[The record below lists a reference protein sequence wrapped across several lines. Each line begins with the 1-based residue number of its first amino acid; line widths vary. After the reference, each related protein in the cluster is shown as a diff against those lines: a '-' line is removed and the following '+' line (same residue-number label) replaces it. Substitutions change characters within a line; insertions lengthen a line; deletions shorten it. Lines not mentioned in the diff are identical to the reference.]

1 VSYTLL
7 QLVDQVS
14 GELGLT
20 QPVSVMGSVNNQT
33 TQLLALTQ
41 RLGKDLLREF
51 EWQGARKIYVF
62 QTDAVVTTSATL
74 YGSTIVNG
82 LITNGLSVGMVVS
95 GVGIPPYAEVASIDS
110 IGEFSLNVDATTS
123 GSSDLTFATQDYS
136 LPSDYDRMVPDS
148 SWDRTNHWMNL
159 GAKSSQEW
167 QTLQG
172 GIASTG
178 PRERYRIYRNK
189 LRFFPAPT
197 AVYIESFEYV
207 SKYWTI
213 ASGGTEATK
222 ESFTV
227 DTDTCI
233 FKDALMAAGLKY
245 YFLKAKRLDYGVE
258 QAEFLDLLSTCKAQD
273 EPLPIQSLNPIAPN
287 TLITGGS
294 IPDGS
299 WSF

>member
-1 VSYTLL
+1 MSYTLL

-20 QPVSVMGSVNNQT
+20 QPVSVIGSANNQT
-33 TQLLALTQ
+33 TQMLALSQ

-51 EWQGARKIYVF
+51 EWQGARKVYVF
-62 QTDAVVTTSATL
+62 QTAAVQTTPATL
-74 YGSTIVNG
+74 HGSTIVNG
-82 LITNGLSVGMVVS
+82 LITSGLSAGMVVS

-110 IGEFSLNVDATTS
+110 SGELSLNVDATTS
-123 GSSDLTFATQDYS
+123 GGTTLTFATQDYA
-136 LPSDYDRMVPDS
+136 LPSDYDRMISDT

-172 GIASTG
+172 GIVSTG
-178 PRERYRIYRNK
+178 PRERYRIYRDK

-197 AVYIESFEYV
+197 AVYIESLEYV
-207 SKYWTI
+207 SNYWIVPT
-213 ASGGTEATK
+213 GGTTATK
-222 ESFTV
+222 ASFTV

-245 YFLKAKRLDYGVE
+245 YFLKAKRLDFGVE

-273 EPLPIQSLNPIAPN
+273 EPLPTQLLSPTTSN
-287 TLITGGS
+287 TLITNGS
-294 IPDGS
+294 VPDGS

>member
-1 VSYTLL
+1 M

-20 QPVSVMGSVNNQT
+20 QPVSVIGVANNQT

-62 QTDAVVTTSATL
+62 QTGTPTTYPSCSL

-82 LITNGLSVGMVVS
+82 ALLTAGLTAGMVIS
-95 GVGIPPYAEVASIDS
+95 GTGIPPYAEIVSIVS
-110 IGEFSLNVDATTS
+110 SNEIEMNVDATIT
-123 GSSDLTFATQDYS
+123 GSSTLTFVDQDYA

-148 SWDRTNHWMNL
+148 SWDRTNHWKNI

-167 QTLQG
+167 QSLQG
-172 GIASTG
+172 GVVSTG
-178 PRERYRIYRNK
+178 PRERYRIYQGK

-197 AVYIESFEYV
+197 AAYIESFEYI
-207 SKYWTI
+207 SNYWVVPT
-213 ASGGTEATK
+213 GGTTATK
-222 ESFTV
+222 ASFTV

-245 YFLKAKRLDYGVE
+245 YFLKAKRLDFGVE

-273 EPLPIQSLNPIAPN
+273 EPLPTQSLNPITPN
-287 TLITGGS
+287 SLITGGNV
-294 IPDGS
+294 PEGS